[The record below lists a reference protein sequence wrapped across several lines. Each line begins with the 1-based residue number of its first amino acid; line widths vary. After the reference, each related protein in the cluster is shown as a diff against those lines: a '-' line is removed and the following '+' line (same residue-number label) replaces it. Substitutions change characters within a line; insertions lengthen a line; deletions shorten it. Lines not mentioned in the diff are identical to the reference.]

1 MSLTSILVHVDASD
15 RAKRNLSAAIK
26 LAETHDAHLTGLFV
40 KAPTAL
46 PTYASVH
53 VPPEVFEMLEQDME
67 KQADDA
73 EKLFRDAV
81 KQAGRDDRSDW
92 NHAAGPVADTIARI
106 GRCSDLVVIG
116 QEDEDIDVVTYR
128 DAPDDI
134 VFSAGRPVLVVP
146 YTGIAGSMGENILV
160 AWDHSRESARAVAD
174 AMPFLERAK
183 SVSVVSVD
191 PKHSEGDVP
200 GADIARYLSE
210 HGIDVTV
217 NRFTDKEL
225 AVDDVLLNQVADSGA
240 DMLVMGAYGHS
251 RLREMVLGGVTRH
264 ILDHMTVP
272 VLMSH

>member
-1 MSLTSILVHVDASD
+1 MSLTSILVHVDATE
-15 RAKRNLSAAIK
+15 RAKRNLAAAVT

-40 KAPTAL
+40 KPPTAM
-46 PTYASVH
+46 PAYASVH
-53 VPPEVFEMLEQDME
+53 VPPEVFQMLEEDME
-67 KQADDA
+67 KQAADS

-81 KQAGRDDRSDW
+81 SKAGREDRAEW
-92 NHAAGPVADTIARI
+92 NHSAGPIAETVSRI
-106 GRCSDLVVIG
+106 GRCSDLIVIG
-116 QEDEDIDVVTYR
+116 QEDEDVDIVAYR
-128 DAPDDI
+128 DVPDDI

-146 YTGIAGSMGENILV
+146 YTGIAGKMGENILV

-191 PKHSEGDVP
+191 PRHSDGDVP

-210 HGIDVTV
+210 HGLKVSV
-217 NRFTDKEL
+217 NRFADKDL
-225 AVDDVLLNQVADSGA
+225 SVDDVLLNQVADSGA